1 MQGIIGAG
9 IDYSRLNPNV
19 WFSSVV
25 PVPPVPPVN
34 AHILKEVKSVVGQ
47 VTFNYTLTF
56 TGYGFDIHFDV
67 PGSNACDVSYHR
79 LP

>member
-9 IDYSRLNPNV
+9 VDYSRLNLNV

-25 PVPPVPPVN
+25 PVPPVN
-34 AHILKEVKSVVGQ
+34 AYILKAVKSAVSQ

-67 PGSNACDVSYHR
+67 PGSNACDASYHR